1 MHILNLSKF
10 KNLVVSNG
18 STILTFISVIGLV
31 GTVAASIKATKKASN
46 IREKAEQKKGD
57 KLTNLETLKVIFPEY
72 CLPIALG
79 ASTIACMVSANVLNK
94 KKQASIISAYTFL
107 DRSYKEYKKKTNNIF
122 GDEAD
127 QKIKEALKKD
137 TVERVPPWLFPPNGF
152 EDTYKNCEEFLFYD
166 EYSKK
171 FFKAT
176 INEIQ
181 MAEYNLNRDFAFRG
195 ISSLND
201 FYNLLGLDQERT
213 GYILGWSSEFGYHF
227 IDFSHRKT
235 TIGDGIECY
244 IIDYDTPPR
253 ENFENP
259 GQIWCNE

>member
-1 MHILNLSKF
+1 M
-10 KNLVVSNG
+10 SNG

-94 KKQASIISAYTFL
+94 KNKLLLFQHILFLTDHIKNIRKKQTIYLGMRLI
-107 DRSYKEYKKKTNNIF
+107 K
-122 GDEAD
+122 
-127 QKIKEALKKD
+127 KIKEALKKD

-227 IDFSHRKT
+227 IDFSHRKN
-235 TIGDGIECY
+235 Y
-244 IIDYDTPPR
+244 YR
-253 ENFENP
+253 R
-259 GQIWCNE
+259 WYRMLYY